1 MKIATAQSIQ
11 TKLKQGSQQIQKN
24 KASVQQQQQQ
34 LQQFLSTLESE
45 ASLNSNHVLH
55 AGYWLLNRYSDPRAN
70 IIAVRMQTVKTQQ
83 ELEKSKQA
91 PPTVDELIVAADPIS
106 KQSVI
111 A

>member
-1 MKIATAQSIQ
+1 M
-11 TKLKQGSQQIQKN
+11 
-24 KASVQQQQQQ
+24 
-34 LQQFLSTLESE
+34 
-45 ASLNSNHVLH
+45 
-55 AGYWLLNRYSDPRAN
+55 NRYSDPRAN